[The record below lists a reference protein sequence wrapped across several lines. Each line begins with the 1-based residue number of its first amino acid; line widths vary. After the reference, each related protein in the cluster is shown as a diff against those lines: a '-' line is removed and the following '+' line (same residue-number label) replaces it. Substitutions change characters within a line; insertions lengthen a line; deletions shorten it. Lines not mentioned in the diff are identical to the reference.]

1 MAANPVA
8 PVPELSLD
16 VVRNGDEILIHCHGR
31 IVSATSAIL
40 QDKVRA
46 MIPGST
52 RIVLDLTDVTYLD
65 SSGLGSLVGL
75 YVSAKRGGSALKLIH
90 LSERI
95 KQLLKLTQLA
105 AIFEGHSEYLG
116 MTPD

>member
-1 MAANPVA
+1 M
-8 PVPELSLD
+8 
-16 VVRNGDEILIHCHGR
+16 
-31 IVSATSAIL
+31 SATSATL

-46 MIPGST
+46 VIPTSK

-75 YVSAKRGGSALKLIH
+75 YVSAKHGGSSLRLIH
-90 LSERI
+90 LSERV
-95 KQLLKLTQLA
+95 KELLKLTQLG
-105 AIFEGHSEYLG
+105 AIFEGHNEYLG

>member
-16 VVRNGDEILIHCHGR
+16 VVRNVDEILVHCHGR
-31 IVSATSAIL
+31 IVSATHTAL
-40 QDKVRA
+40 QDRVRA
-46 MIPGST
+46 LIPGTT

-65 SSGLGSLVGL
+65 SSGLGTLVGL
-75 YVSAKRGGSALKLIH
+75 YVSCKKAGSSLKLIH
-90 LSERI
+90 LSERV
-95 KQLLKLTQLA
+95 KELLRLTQLA
-105 AIFEGHSEYLG
+105 AIFEGRSEYLG

>member
-8 PVPELSLD
+8 PIPELSMD
-16 VVRNGDEILIHCHGR
+16 VVRNGDEVLVHCHGR
-31 IVSATSAIL
+31 VVSATSSIL

-46 MIPGST
+46 VLPGST
-52 RIVLDLTDVTYLD
+52 RVVLDLTDVTYMD

-75 YVSAKRGGSALKLIH
+75 YVSAKRAGSSLKLIN
-90 LSERI
+90 LSERV

-105 AIFEGHSEYLG
+105 AIFEGRSEYLG